1 MGKNDVTVLTSENTA
16 LNFLTNRDLS
26 KKKMKKEKETGYS
39 LIRQFPLSP
48 MATHIAVLSSRWC
61 F

>member
-39 LIRQFPLSP
+39 LIRQFPLIP
-48 MATHIAVLSSRWC
+48 MATNIAVLSKPIGT
-61 F
+61 